1 METLLQKSKK
11 LFTYIIIATLPVMTY
26 INLFGKIK
34 VNVSV
39 ADIFIALL
47 AIVTLL
53 DFKNFSLRRNFP
65 HWWYFAGL
73 ILWSIISNTIAYYNQ
88 NIVSGSI
95 LHTINELIKF
105 AISGL
110 YFYVGYNSF
119 KDREDYKKVLR
130 MWTYTAAM
138 VSVIGIFITIN
149 LYLGNM
155 IQDGLFIHSDTG
167 AKRLLATLTDPNLA
181 ATYLNLSFWI
191 AVILYT
197 TSIKKVDKY
206 FAIAACGLIFV
217 SLLLTQSRSGFISFI
232 IGLLFFI
239 VFKFRNIYKYL
250 PIIIP
255 FLFILYFGILDIDAT
270 YFDKSFYNSTIR
282 RFEQV
287 VEGTGEWEIR
297 SNLSKAAFMMGNDN
311 SIFGVGRG
319 NYVNNSKIYYEKIGI
334 DTTSSSYERD
344 YGKKIPH
351 NTYATFFAELG
362 IIGLILFLSIFFIVG
377 KKITVLKN
385 IYFIAMLITYMVQAF
400 AVNLENFRGIW
411 FMLPFVILV
420 NSAEVAT
427 HNELKE
433 NVHKK
438 RFSRYAVA
446 CTLLIFIAVII
457 FLDTAPKYLNPIT
470 LGINPIVDYVD
481 DVAVDEEYILRYYIE
496 GQAEKEDIPS
506 SFIKVFAIEKDGQR
520 SLIDEI
526 PHYSPKG
533 YAYIPFTTPKETSRV
548 AVEVIGTSDEQK
560 VTIRDV
566 LLVNKTTGK
575 AERVFIDSKY
585 VPNNIE
591 KYLIN
596 TAFYKKKV
604 EQDIDSYKLFA
615 NTFVTDDAEIKTTK
629 DQTTLYFEGDKAINI
644 SDKILFLGAK
654 KEKIDDNKLRITL
667 KFKCIDKIDK
677 EYSLWF
683 HGRVIDKGIVSES
696 RKQYGFENWDHGFKI
711 KTTDWQEGQ
720 IYEDIFE
727 IEIREG
733 QYDLRFGLWNSKLE
747 DRMYPSIDLGWM
759 YAE

>member
-11 LFTYIIIATLPVMTY
+11 LLIYIIIATLPVMTY

-130 MWTYTAAM
+130 VWIYTAAV
-138 VSVIGIFITIN
+138 VSVIGIFVTIN

-181 ATYLNLSFWI
+181 AAYLNLSFWI

-197 TSIKKVDKY
+197 TSMKKVDRY

-217 SLLLTQSRSGFISFI
+217 SLLLTQSRSGLISFI
-232 IGLLFFI
+232 IGLLVFI
-239 VFKFRNIYKYL
+239 VFKFQYINKYL

-255 FLFILYFGILDIDAT
+255 FLFILYFGILNIDAI
-270 YFDKSFYNSTIR
+270 YFDKSFYDSTVR

-297 SNLSKAAFMMGNDN
+297 SNLSKAAFMMGKDN
-311 SIFGVGRG
+311 FIFGVGRG
-319 NYVNNSKIYYEKIGI
+319 NYVNNSETYYEKIGI

-344 YGKKIPH
+344 YGIKIPH

-362 IIGLILFLSIFFIVG
+362 IIGLILFLSMFFMVG
-377 KKITVLKN
+377 KKITVSKN
-385 IYFIAMLITYMVQAF
+385 IFFIAMLITYMVQAF

-411 FMLPFVILV
+411 FVLPFAVLV
-420 NSAEVAT
+420 NGVEVAT
-427 HNELKE
+427 YNKLNENIDKR
-433 NVHKK
+433 

-446 CTLLIFIAVII
+446 HVVLILIAVVI
-457 FLDTAPKYLNPIT
+457 FLDTAPRYSKPIT
-470 LGINPIVDYVD
+470 LGVNPVVDYVD
-481 DVAVDEEYILRYYIE
+481 DVASDEEYILRYYIE
-496 GQAEKEDIPS
+496 GQAEKEDRPS
-506 SFIKVFAIEKDGQR
+506 SFIKVYAIEKDGR
-520 SLIDEI
+520 RILIDEI
-526 PHYSPKG
+526 SHYCPKG
-533 YAYIPFTTPKETSRV
+533 YVYIPFTTPKETSKI
-548 AVEVIGTSDEQK
+548 AIEVSGTSNKQK
-560 VTIRDV
+560 VTIKDV
-566 LLVNKTTGK
+566 LLVNKTTSK
-575 AERVFIDSKY
+575 ADRVFIDSKY

-591 KYLIN
+591 KYLAD
-596 TAFYKKKV
+596 TTFYKKKV

-615 NTFVTDDAEIKTTK
+615 NTFVTDDAEIETTT
-629 DQTTLYFEGDKAINI
+629 DETTYFKGDKAINI
-644 SDKILFLGAK
+644 SDKILFLGAI
-654 KEKIDDNKLRITL
+654 KEKVDDNKVKITL
-667 KFKCIDKIDK
+667 KFKCIDRIDK
-677 EYSLWF
+677 EYTLWF
-683 HGRVIDKGIVSES
+683 HGSVIDRGIISES
-696 RKQYGFENWDHGFKI
+696 RKQYGFENWDHGFKV
-711 KTTDWQEGQ
+711 KTIDWEIGQ
-720 IYEDIFE
+720 IYEDVFE
-727 IEIREG
+727 IEVKEG
-733 QYDLRFGLWNSKLE
+733 QYNLRFGMWNAKTGNRLFPQVE
-747 DRMYPSIDLGWM
+747 LGWM
-759 YAE
+759 